1 MIKNIS
7 DKTIR
12 LTIGNIYLTELP
24 SGWSQGF
31 DPEIED
37 FLAIKYAGM
46 IKKNPPQNKLIE
58 KVKEMIKKQTKPQKR
73 KTKKSR

>member
-37 FLAIKYAGM
+37 FLAIKYAG
-46 IKKNPPQNKLIE
+46 IVEKTPSKNKLIE
-58 KVKEMIKKQTKPQKR
+58 KIKEIIKKQAKPQKR